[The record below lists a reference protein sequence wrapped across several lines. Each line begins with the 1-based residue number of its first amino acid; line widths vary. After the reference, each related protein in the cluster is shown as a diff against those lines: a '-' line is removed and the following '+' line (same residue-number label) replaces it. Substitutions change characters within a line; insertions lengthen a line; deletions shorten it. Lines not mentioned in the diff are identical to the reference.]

1 MVEDTVSGVSGVDL
15 DQRKGAGPD
24 SSRTSRVFDRSRAFR
39 TNAWL
44 VAEPGGDASGLRDPS
59 FTLPERGSPPRT
71 CPGSRARSAARP
83 ARLVVDLRDGQRPH
97 RDDRGRRSIAC
108 KVQRQCI
115 LGPRRRRLSF
125 RHGVDGPH
133 ALCRRTVTTFDLP
146 AYTEQA
152 LSGANTFALN
162 YASKGVTAT
171 RSELGVRTD
180 KSWAM
185 QDAIFTVRGRLA
197 WAHDFNTDRNIAA
210 TFQTLPG
217 ASFVVNGAAP
227 AHESALTTA
236 SAELKWLNG
245 FSLAATFEGEF
256 SDVTR
261 SYAGKGV
268 ARYSW

>member
-1 MVEDTVSGVSGVDL
+1 MMRAHRMNLRVQCSLPERPRRSVVEDTVSGVSGVDL

-59 FTLPERGSPPRT
+59 FAPPERGSPPHT

-83 ARLVVDLRDGQRPH
+83 ARWSLIYATVSDRTVTIAGVDH
-97 RDDRGRRSIAC
+97 AC

-125 RHGVDGPH
+125 RHGVDGLH

-185 QDAIFTVRGRLA
+185 QDATFTVRGRLA

-210 TFQTLPG
+210 PSRRCR

-227 AHESALTTA
+227 CA
-236 SAELKWLNG
+236 
-245 FSLAATFEGEF
+245 
-256 SDVTR
+256 
-261 SYAGKGV
+261 
-268 ARYSW
+268 